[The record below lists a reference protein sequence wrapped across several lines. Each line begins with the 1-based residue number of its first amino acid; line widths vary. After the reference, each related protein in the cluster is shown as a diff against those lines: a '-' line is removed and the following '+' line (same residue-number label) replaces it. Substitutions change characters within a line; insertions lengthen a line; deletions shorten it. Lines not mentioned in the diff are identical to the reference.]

1 MKDNRQ
7 KLVTVLF
14 SKPEYHFHIRELARE
29 AKLHPNTV
37 ITITNQLQKETIII
51 KKKFKHLVEVYCNTD
66 STHYKR
72 QKQLFNLAQVQESGL
87 LDELVQF
94 YHHPK
99 AIILFGS
106 YSRGEDLSGSDI
118 DLAVVASLKDKP
130 DLSAFEKKL
139 HRNIHLLPLE
149 YKDISL
155 EFYNNLINGIVLYG
169 YLKDERLST
178 LPTKEKGA

>member
-1 MKDNRQ
+1 MKDNKQ
-7 KLVTVLF
+7 KLLAVLF
-14 SKPEYHFHIRELARE
+14 TKPEYHFHIRELARE
-29 AKLHPNTV
+29 ARLHPNTV
-37 ITITNQLQKETIII
+37 ITITHQLKKETIII
-51 KKKFKHLVEVYCNTD
+51 KKKFKHLVEVFCDTD

-118 DLAVVASLKDKP
+118 DMALVTKFKNKP

-139 HRNIHLLPLE
+139 QRSIHLLLLE
-149 YKDISL
+149 YKDISP

-178 LPTKEKGA
+178 LPTTEKGA

>member
-1 MKDNRQ
+1 MKDNKQR
-7 KLVTVLF
+7 LLTVLF
-14 SKPEYHFHIRELARE
+14 AKPEYHFHIRELARE
-29 AKLHPNTV
+29 VKLHPNTV

-51 KKKFKHLVEVYCNTD
+51 KKKFKHLVEVFCDTD
-66 STHYKR
+66 SMQYKR

-106 YSRGEDLSGSDI
+106 FSRGEDLSESDI
-118 DLAVVASLKDKP
+118 DLAVVTSLKDTP
-130 DLSAFEKKL
+130 DLSAFKKKIQ
-139 HRNIHLLPLE
+139 RSIHLLTLE
-149 YKDISL
+149 YKDMSP